1 MNKVLYLTLL
11 LLVLANNQV
20 IRVPTVTPTNP
31 TVSLRTQPAFLY
43 HGTVDIQMENY
54 KFFQHSHSTQTQN
67 KISNLFVPTN

>member
-20 IRVPTVTPTNP
+20 IRVPTVTPTSP

-43 HGTVDIQMENY
+43 HGTVDIQITNGE
-54 KFFQHSHSTQTQN
+54 QD
-67 KISNLFVPTN
+67 NLDFYVQLAP

>member
-43 HGTVDIQMENY
+43 HGTVDIQITNGE
-54 KFFQHSHSTQTQN
+54 QD
-67 KISNLFVPTN
+67 NLDFYVQLVP